1 MEGGDAFPE
10 VEGYMILMHTVS
22 FRQGLEELNVDVA
35 VGKGVWRVGIPGPTA
50 LNSFRLRTSSRRSR
64 M

>member
-35 VGKGVWRVGIPGPTA
+35 VGKGVWRVGIP
-50 LNSFRLRTSSRRSR
+50 
-64 M
+64 